1 MKGKGG
7 KHLVDLIALVRHAL
21 DPARSRSSPR
31 HDGARSGIEQWL
43 ADQEGQGVAF
53 TDEQRQWLDAI
64 RDHIA
69 SSLRIDEDDFD
80 YAPFN
85 QLGGL
90 GRVHDLFG
98 ERLPVILEELN
109 GRLAA

>member
-1 MKGKGG
+1 MT
-7 KHLVDLIALVRHAL
+7 
-21 DPARSRSSPR
+21 
-31 HDGARSGIEQWL
+31 EQ
-43 ADQEGQGVAF
+43 AAQGVVF

-69 SSLRIDEDDFD
+69 PSLRIDEDDFD

-90 GRVHDLFG
+90 GRVHELFG

-109 GRLAA
+109 ERLAA